1 MVFIVPK
8 SKSSRFIPVTVQRMS
23 STTWIIRFV
32 RVDVALHFSNTFP
45 GLAKIEKGID
55 SLPRA
60 DTDNRLTDDLTYI
73 LMILMAIIILPI
85 YHTMFFLT
93 CFKHC
98 LYAKTIK
105 RCLKDVR
112 TG

>member
-8 SKSSRFIPVTVQRMS
+8 SKGSRFIPVTVQRMS

-73 LMILMAIIILPI
+73 HYDFNGDYHSSNLP
-85 YHTMFFLT
+85 HDVFFFDMFQTLFI
-93 CFKHC
+93 C
-98 LYAKTIK
+98 
-105 RCLKDVR
+105 
-112 TG
+112 